1 VKQIF
6 AIFDAD
12 CDGWLNRSKYMN
24 YLEGLGAFYI
34 AREIYCDTRK
44 LRQR

>member
-1 VKQIF
+1 
-6 AIFDAD
+6 
-12 CDGWLNRSKYMN
+12 MN
-24 YLEGLGAFYI
+24 YLEGLGAFHI